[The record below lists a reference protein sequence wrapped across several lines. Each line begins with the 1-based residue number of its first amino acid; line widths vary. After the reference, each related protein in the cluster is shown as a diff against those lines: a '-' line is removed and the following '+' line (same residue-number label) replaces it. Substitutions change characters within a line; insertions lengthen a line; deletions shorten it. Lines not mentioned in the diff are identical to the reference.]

1 MDVVHTQVCLSI
13 EQDVIVA
20 AIIVTDNLSA
30 LFPNASAKR
39 NDKLFRSRL
48 RSEYVQSPVARIQWS
63 AFKETNFRILNNR
76 LSYSYILTVEVKKW
90 VNNIYC
96 IITNKCRCY
105 CLLLCELYVHLQ
117 DEAREI
123 ICEINCERDNAWTLL
138 MQKFSMSE
146 KDF

>member
-76 LSYSYILTVEVKKW
+76 LSYSYLDSWSEEVSYQYLLYHNLAPSPAAATV
-90 VNNIYC
+90 
-96 IITNKCRCY
+96 
-105 CLLLCELYVHLQ
+105 
-117 DEAREI
+117 
-123 ICEINCERDNAWTLL
+123 
-138 MQKFSMSE
+138 
-146 KDF
+146 